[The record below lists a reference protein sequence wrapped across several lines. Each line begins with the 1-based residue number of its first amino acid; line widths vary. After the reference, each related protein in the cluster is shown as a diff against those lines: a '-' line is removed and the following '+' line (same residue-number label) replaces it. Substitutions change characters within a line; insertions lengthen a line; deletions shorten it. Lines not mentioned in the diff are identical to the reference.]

1 MSKKALGSFTFWIT
15 AAALGMTGWRG
26 AALWA
31 RDTLPPSL
39 PKASEAWGGVTGKQL
54 LCMEGDRIWSPGPNA
69 VRILGIERREPQ
81 AWTVRDKGHLS
92 IWKIFQRSDRLR
104 TEVSGH
110 VTEYR
115 RLDSVPAECGFRVVP
130 IRQARQVSRER
141 ADAISRE
148 IHEHMLK
155 DEKAMEAGVVGPTSP
170 VVIENRKYLEK
181 LIKELGWIDLHRF
194 GPEGSG
200 NAIVLAQHSEDLPL
214 MTTILPLVEKD
225 FKNSAGDP
233 VMYAILYDAL
243 QLRLGQKQRFGTQTG
258 LDSDGNP
265 MVLPLED
272 ASKVEQLRKEIGLP
286 SLEEYL
292 KLASE
297 GLYSGKPIR
306 MPRADE

>member
-1 MSKKALGSFTFWIT
+1 M
-15 AAALGMTGWRG
+15 
-26 AALWA
+26 
-31 RDTLPPSL
+31 
-39 PKASEAWGGVTGKQL
+39 
-54 LCMEGDRIWSPGPNA
+54 GPA
-69 VRILGIERREPQ
+69 
-81 AWTVRDKGHLS
+81 
-92 IWKIFQRSDRLR
+92 
-104 TEVSGH
+104 
-110 VTEYR
+110 
-115 RLDSVPAECGFRVVP
+115 
-130 IRQARQVSRER
+130 
-141 ADAISRE
+141 
-148 IHEHMLK
+148 
-155 DEKAMEAGVVGPTSP
+155 SP

-214 MTTILPLVEKD
+214 MITILPLVEKD
-225 FKNSAGDP
+225 YKNSAGDP

-272 ASKVEQLRKEIGLP
+272 ASKVEQFRKEIGLP
-286 SLEEYL
+286 PLEEYL